1 MENFKRLSGFEQLA
15 LEEQLL
21 YNALKHDCSEFSV
34 SSSWKH
40 YGMIQQELNNMYF
53 REGLLTEAEYD
64 ILDAYMFDVMYTDC
78 YQNMMNRMEVRVE
91 DER

>member
-1 MENFKRLSGFEQLA
+1 MKKFERICGFEHLA

-40 YGMIQQELNNMYF
+40 YGMIQQELNSMYF
-53 REGLLTEAEYD
+53 REGLLTETEYD
-64 ILDAYMFDVMYTDC
+64 ILDTYLFDVIYTDC
-78 YQNMMNRMEVRVE
+78 YWNMMRRMSVNN
-91 DER
+91 